1 MTVASSR
8 LADPSTGVEVMML
21 QFDPDARGLARRI
34 AFGSPKLG
42 AVSERNKGRTARRS
56 CADPAQAIAL
66 DIDQY
71 GSPVALKA
79 ANWLV
84 CFVPGLRRQWWHRLV
99 HRRHKHVFAMR
110 PEQNGTWTLFEPWWR
125 RLMTASLTAEQA
137 RKFLAWAAAGDV
149 LLVRESIP
157 GSGSQ
162 IFGWA
167 NCAVLVS
174 FLLGRGYRTWT
185 PHGFY
190 RRLKRE
196 QEVRPIDVPMLLA
209 LETSELA
216 MASQMIAAGGQHDH
230 RILQSS
236 PQLGSTD
243 AGHLHGAL
251 RYAAEA
257 SSGVT
262 NAGNRSY
269 SQFASEHHRFDIQ
282 QASDSQCAQYGKSLR
297 VSLKKGAAARLKFSL

>member
-1 MTVASSR
+1 MTLHFA
-8 LADPSTGVEVMML
+8 
-21 QFDPDARGLARRI
+21 PDARSLATRV
-34 AFGSPKLG
+34 ALENPKLG
-42 AVSERNKGRTARRS
+42 TVSERNKTGIAQSPR
-56 CADPAQAIAL
+56 ADVAQAIAL

-71 GSPVALKA
+71 GSPVTLEA

-157 GSGSQ
+157 GSGGQ

-174 FLLGRGYRTWT
+174 FLLGRGYRAWT

-209 LETSELA
+209 LETGDLA
-216 MASQMIAAGGQHDH
+216 MVSQMIDPGDRHDH
-230 RILQSS
+230 RLLQSN
-236 PQLGSTD
+236 PQLASAD
-243 AGHLHGAL
+243 AGRLQGMSRHD
-251 RYAAEA
+251 AEA
-257 SSGVT
+257 SSSLM
-262 NAGNRSY
+262 NAGRRSY
-269 SQFASEHHRFDIQ
+269 SHYASGHHRSDIR
-282 QASDSQCAQYGKSLR
+282 QAPKSQCAQSGKSLR
-297 VSLKKGAAARLKFSL
+297 DSLKNDATERLKLGS